1 MSRPVLM
8 AVDDDAPV
16 LAAVERDLRDRYA
29 EHYQVI
35 TASSGDQAL
44 DLLRRLRLREDT
56 VALLLVD
63 QRMPGMS
70 GTELLAASRELYP
83 EAKRVLLTAYAD
95 TDAAIRAINDADVQ
109 HYLLKPWDPPEE
121 RLYPVL
127 DDLLETW
134 RRPAPSANLR
144 VVGDRWSAGS
154 HALREFLAR
163 NLVPYRWLDLE
174 TDPQARLLL
183 DAAQAEAGTLP
194 VLVTDDGE
202 VLVDPDLTTVA
213 QRIGLQVRAERQA
226 YDLVVAG
233 AGPAG
238 VGGGGGA
245 GPAGLAAGVYG
256 ASEGLSTLVLECNA
270 PGGQAGTTS
279 RIENYLGFPTGLSGA
294 DLTLRAREQAIRFG
308 AEILVP
314 SEVAGLRRED
324 PYTVVRLADGTE
336 ISASTLLIASGV
348 NYRTLDVPGAA
359 ALTGMGVYYG
369 AGRAEGV
376 DHAGGRVF
384 VVGGG
389 NSAGQAAVF
398 MAQFAASVTLLI
410 RGTDLTSTMSRYLI
424 DRIEAS
430 EKISIE
436 YHTEVGG
443 ALGERRL
450 EGLRLRANGTDEQ
463 EVAAD
468 ALFVFVGQAPRTSW
482 LEGVVRRDDRG
493 FVLTGGD
500 LGIPPPDW
508 PLAVPPLPLETSV
521 PGVFAAGDVR
531 HGSVKRIA
539 SAVGEGA
546 MAVRFAHERLAGR

>member
-8 AVDDDAPV
+8 AVDDDGPV

-44 DLLRRLRLREDT
+44 DLLRRLRLRDDT

-70 GTELLAASRELYP
+70 GTEFLAASRELYP
-83 EAKRVLLTAYAD
+83 DAKRVLLTAYAD
-95 TDAAIRAINDADVQ
+95 TDAAIRAINDADVH
-109 HYLLKPWDPPEE
+109 HYLLKPWDPPDE

-134 RRPAPSANLR
+134 RRPAPTANLR
-144 VVGDRWSAGS
+144 VVGDRWSAET
-154 HALREFLAR
+154 HVVREFLAR
-163 NLVPYRWLDLE
+163 NLVPYRWLDVE
-174 TDPQARLLL
+174 TEPQARVLL
-183 DAAQAEAGTLP
+183 DAARADAGALP
-194 VLVTDDGE
+194 ILVLDDGE
-202 VLVDPDLTTVA
+202 VLVEPDLHTVA
-213 QRIGLQVRAERQA
+213 ERIGLQVRAVRSA
-226 YDLVVAG
+226 YDLVV
-233 AGPAG
+233 
-238 VGGGGGA
+238 VGA

-279 RIENYLGFPTGLSGA
+279 RIENYLGFPVGLSGA

-314 SEVAGLRRED
+314 AEVAGLRRED
-324 PYTVVRLADGTE
+324 PYTVIRLSDGSE
-336 ISASTLLIASGV
+336 VSASTLLVSSGV

-376 DHAGGRVF
+376 DLAGGRVF

-389 NSAGQAAVF
+389 NSAGQAAIF
-398 MAQFAASVTLLI
+398 LSQFAASVTVLV
-410 RGTDLTSTMSRYLI
+410 RGPDLTSTMSSYLI
-424 DRIEAS
+424 ERIEAS
-430 EKISIE
+430 EKISVE
-436 YHTEVGG
+436 YRTEVAGTIG
-443 ALGERRL
+443 TRRL
-450 EGLRLRANGTDEQ
+450 EGLRLRSNDTDEQ

-468 ALFVFVGQAPRTSW
+468 GLFVFVGQAPRTSW
-482 LEGVVRRDDRG
+482 LEGVIRRDDKG

-500 LGIPPPDW
+500 LGLPPPDW